1 MMATLLV
8 AVLVVLLLVAFRL
21 RRRRRRAIGL
31 VPATRVLGPMVASP
45 YRQAG
50 RNVKG
55 GFR

>member
-1 MMATLLV
+1 MIPTLVVCLLV
-8 AVLVVLLLVAFRL
+8 VVVLVVLRV
-21 RRRRRRAIGL
+21 RRRRRAIGL

-50 RNVKG
+50 RNVRG